1 MCFETVNSF
10 QEYIFICFS
19 EILSHALWSASRK
32 CWPLTVQL
40 LVNINGV
47 DVNFR
52 ADSGT
57 TPIMAIDMTSGT
69 HVDDNICSSTYSVLL
84 QRCDVSLED
93 SHGKSTM

>member
-1 MCFETVNSF
+1 MCFETVKSYHENIF
-10 QEYIFICFS
+10 QCFS

-47 DVNFR
+47 DANFR
-52 ADSGT
+52 GDSGT

-69 HVDDNICSSTYSVLL
+69 HDNTCTSTYSVLL

-93 SHGKSTM
+93 SHGKSAM